1 MTREVMVCNYMM
13 EQGIKYLYQGCT
25 RIPQQGLNW
34 HIGPIS
40 MLSMDVAFAGSRV
53 NNRMVY

>member
-1 MTREVMVCNYMM
+1 MAKEVMVCNYMM
-13 EQGIKYLYQGCT
+13 EQGIKYLYQGYT

-40 MLSMDVAFAGSRV
+40 MLSMDAAFAG
-53 NNRMVY
+53 